1 MKQMAKGTGTKE
13 GAPFDLL
20 SENEFVSLFLAVPST
35 TAPLIAAAGAL
46 QRPQCYLKFG
56 DV

>member
-1 MKQMAKGTGTKE
+1 MAKGTGTKE